1 LGAVQR
7 ARLPIQPGERGPP
20 QAQLAQA
27 LTAALIGFVVGGFFL
42 SLADRDLLYVLLAL
56 CAALRRVTSPIV
68 LVQGAPLRASPW
80 PH

>member
-1 LGAVQR
+1 
-7 ARLPIQPGERGPP
+7 
-20 QAQLAQA
+20 

-56 CAALRRVTSPIV
+56 CAALRRVTSPAV
-68 LVQGAPLRASPW
+68 LQGAPLRASPW